1 MKRIKLKEKDLQR
14 IVKRT
19 IKEQEEDKR
28 DNTNRRFE
36 ISLCIEEYIVDED
49 GEYVETDG
57 IDECEILERS
67 SDPDYINDLYDSY
80 MESLREH
87 EYTGIYK

>member
-1 MKRIKLKEKDLQR
+1 MKKSQLHKL
-14 IVKRT
+14 
-19 IKEQEEDKR
+19 IKEELANLLRQEEDKR

-57 IDECEILERS
+57 IHECEILERS
-67 SDPDYINDLYDSY
+67 SDLDYINDLYDSY
-80 MESLREH
+80 MESLRGH